1 VDQHD
6 QLRDGFW
13 IVLSACG
20 REIEMSRM
28 SEIYIEVYEAL
39 ERYGYDISIADIAGM
54 LNVPDEWV
62 EEVFEQLGIEDGVF
76 GDELQDVLDRSGL

>member
-1 VDQHD
+1 
-6 QLRDGFW
+6 
-13 IVLSACG
+13 
-20 REIEMSRM
+20 MSRM
-28 SEIYIEVYEAL
+28 SEIYIEVVETL
-39 ERYGYDISIADIAGM
+39 ERYGYDMSIADIAGM